1 MKLIKH
7 ILLWGLSLYLLF
19 VFSSTSMA
27 DTATSQAGISFTEQE
42 EIRVEEDGGT
52 LQKNQVLP
60 KTEGNRIG
68 SKLPQTGV
76 SQDTNL
82 IIIGLLLLV
91 ASILVGKLKIIQGGR
106 MIMMK
111 LKTMTMIGL
120 IGGSM
125 VVGVSSTNAAP
136 QDEVTGSADGKGGTS
151 RGYINLTSGDTGVT
165 PPIEPTVP
173 PGGTGNEG
181 LLTLD
186 NVAPLN
192 FSTHKLDGKEQVY
205 TSIVERSNIQI
216 TDKRG
221 EEEGWSVRVSQTT
234 FKDMVDETK
243 ILKGAKLI
251 LPAGEVIAS
260 EGNIS
265 LAPTVRSVE
274 INDQP
279 AVLMNAIAGTGAGTW
294 RTVFD
299 KDEVKLTVPAGN
311 KKGEYMSTV
320 TWSLMDAPE

>member
-1 MKLIKH
+1 MKLIMH

-68 SKLPQTGV
+68 SKLPQTGETA
-76 SQDTNL
+76 DGNL
-82 IIIGLLLLV
+82 LITGLVFLGAAIAV
-91 ASILVGKLKIIQGGR
+91 EKLRTKRGGR
-106 MIMMK
+106 KMK
-111 LKTMTMIGL
+111 LKTMTMLGL
-120 IGGSM
+120 IGSGM
-125 VVGVSSTNAAP
+125 LLGASTSTAAP
-136 QDEVTGSADGKGGTS
+136 QDVVTGSEDGKGGTS
-151 RGYINLTSGDTGVT
+151 HGYINLTPGDTDDEIT
-165 PPIEPTVP
+165 EPEEPTVP
-173 PGGTGNEG
+173 PGGTGNKG
-181 LLTLD
+181 ILTLD
-186 NVAPLN
+186 NIAPLL

-205 TSIVERSNIQI
+205 TSVVENSNIQV

-221 EEEGWSVRVSQTT
+221 EEAGWNVQVSQTP
-234 FKDMVDETK
+234 FRDMIDETK
-243 ILKGAKLI
+243 VLKGAKLV
-251 LPAGEVIAS
+251 LPAGTVKA

-274 INDQP
+274 INADL
-279 AVLMNAIAGTGAGTW
+279 AVLMNAATGSGAGTW

-299 KDEVKLTVPAGN
+299 KDEIKLTVPAGN

-320 TWSLMDAPE
+320 TWTLMDAPE